1 MPLAAPAEP
10 ARSVL
15 DGGEHGAILARSDEQ
30 KRPFDLQLTLTT
42 GRRSYELSLLRRP
55 VAPGSDSDAE
65 HL

>member
-42 GRRSYELSLLRRP
+42 GRRSYDP
-55 VAPGSDSDAE
+55 
-65 HL
+65 